1 MIHAAASKANR
12 FWRAHASRKASPKAR
27 KHFLTFASPTQLSPA
42 KRWSTPHHSL
52 RHGTA
57 SSKQAHPASPRRQQA
72 HPASSQSKIWHSHR
86 SIQQG
91 SPSSVTNVQSM
102 APQSQHPA
110 SKSIQRH
117 HASYRLEAVDG
128 RNNRDSAQSS
138 STHAIATRHI
148 QAVVDDLGKTLPRN
162 AFQCCREKAK
172 LDGRNNRDF
181 TYSKSAFLRTSA
193 PTTLKR

>member
-1 MIHAAASKANR
+1 MIHAAAPKANR
-12 FWRAHASRKASPKAR
+12 FWRAHASRNAPPKAR
-27 KHFLTFASPTQLSPA
+27 KHF
-42 KRWSTPHHSL
+42 
-52 RHGTA
+52 GTA
-57 SSKQAHPASPRRQQA
+57 SSKQANPASPRRQQA

-117 HASYRLEAVDG
+117 HASYRPEAVDG

-138 STHAIATRHI
+138 STHAIAARHI

-162 AFQCCREKAK
+162 ALQCCQEKTK
-172 LDGRNNRDF
+172 MDGRHNRDV
-181 TYSKSAFLRTSA
+181 TYSKKCFSEDVCSDNIEVVT
-193 PTTLKR
+193 